1 MADDN
6 DEDDK
11 YEEGSFWD
19 VMHNLEKQCEDDKG
33 KFFPFGISTGY
44 FVARGLDETKRC
56 KRSSHKSPP
65 ILSVKLIRGAPAA
78 NVVCVV
84 AR

>member
-44 FVARGLDETKRC
+44 FFLWLAVSTKLSVARDHRLN
-56 KRSSHKSPP
+56 HPQYF
-65 ILSVKLIRGAPAA
+65 L
-78 NVVCVV
+78 
-84 AR
+84 